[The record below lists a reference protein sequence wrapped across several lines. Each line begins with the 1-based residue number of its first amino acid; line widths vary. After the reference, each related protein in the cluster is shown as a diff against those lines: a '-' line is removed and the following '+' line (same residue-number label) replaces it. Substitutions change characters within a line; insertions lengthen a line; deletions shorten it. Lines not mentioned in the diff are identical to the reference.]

1 MRNKKLIV
9 AVIALVVVIAVL
21 AGVFI
26 ATRPETNAGSKN
38 ITVTVVYEDGSS
50 KDFHYSTDEEFLGP
64 VILNEGL
71 VDGEMA
77 EYGLYIKAVDG
88 VRAVWEEN
96 NAYWSIY
103 VGDEPAI
110 TGADAI
116 VIEDGGVYKLVF
128 TLG

>member
-38 ITVTVVYEDGSS
+38 ITVTVVYEDDSS

-64 VILNEGL
+64 VIMNEGL
-71 VDGEMA
+71 VEGEMA

>member
-64 VILNEGL
+64 VIMNEGL
-71 VDGEMA
+71 VEGKMA